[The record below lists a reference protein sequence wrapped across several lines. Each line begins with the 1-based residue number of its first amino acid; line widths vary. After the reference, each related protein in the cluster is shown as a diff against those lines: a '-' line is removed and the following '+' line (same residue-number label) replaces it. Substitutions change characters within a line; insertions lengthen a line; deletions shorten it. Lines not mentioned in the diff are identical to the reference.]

1 MRNWGYRSD
10 HHDNIGCVSWSW
22 NISINTIVRRL
33 FMDKI
38 KRLNGPKQTVTATAT
53 DFKLHNKWKDNNKV
67 VEMKAR
73 LPLCFKFLSG
83 TFCPIHCTHLTAK
96 AAAMPPMS
104 RETSST
110 DEVLMQQSLLFSESL
125 KGLKNL
131 RTQLY
136 SAAEYFEVSYTND
149 DQKQMVVET
158 LKDYAIKALVNTVD
172 HLGSMTYKVNDLLDE
187 NLEQVSGTE
196 LRVSCIEQRL
206 QTCRD
211 LIDREGLSQQSLV
224 INMPKYH
231 KRYIL
236 PGKLPFFVTPGET
249 INGANRTKLKFVG
262 CGLDDE
268 DDWHQ
273 LRNDSNVT
281 SYLYWFLLSC
291 PRYNSR
297 NPDIFSLQNPDV
309 VPERAF
315 SITFSAA
322 SAAIRNLFLYGHH
335 ASYELIDDVKMH
347 DQRSKQYHRIDFRFH
362 GLNPS
367 AGLQPQIR
375 ASRLL
380 RIQPYPSEPRK
391 SASMRLQ
398 SEKGSPKDIDQY
410 PNKSKRLL
418 KALLSRPKSKK
429 DEMLYTYL
437 NEY

>member
-1 MRNWGYRSD
+1 MGPVTNIDKILFGKLRSD
-10 HHDNIGCVSWSW
+10 L
-22 NISINTIVRRL
+22 NIS
-33 FMDKI
+33 D
-38 KRLNGPKQTVTATAT
+38 
-53 DFKLHNKWKDNNKV
+53 W
-67 VEMKAR
+67 
-73 LPLCFKFLSG
+73 LSI
-83 TFCPIHCTHLTAK
+83 PK

-104 RETSST
+104 RETSSS

-206 QTCRD
+206 ETCRA

-236 PGKLPFFVTPGET
+236 PGKLPFFVTPGES

-273 LRNDSNVT
+273 LRNAVRATIQETPT
-281 SYLYWFLLSC
+281 SSVSRTPMSFRKGHSPTLS
-291 PRYNSR
+291 PPPLQQSA
-297 NPDIFSLQNPDV
+297 IFSFMDTMREKQTVSPHRFPLSRSESISRPTTQNKSQPTT
-309 VPERAF
+309 PN
-315 SITFSAA
+315 SA
-322 SAAIRNLFLYGHH
+322 S
-335 ASYELIDDVKMH
+335 VM
-347 DQRSKQYHRIDFRFH
+347 QR
-362 GLNPS
+362 
-367 AGLQPQIR
+367 
-375 ASRLL
+375 
-380 RIQPYPSEPRK
+380 YPSGTRK

-410 PNKSKRLL
+410 PSKSKRLL